1 MTSMSNNEDKLLDYL
16 KRTTSELRDARRRL
30 REAEEAAREP
40 IAIVGMACRFPGGVR
55 TPEDL
60 WDLVAGGRDAVTGFP
75 GDRGWDVGE
84 LYDPTPGTPGKS
96 YTRSGGFLHDAAE
109 FDAEFF
115 EISPREA
122 LSMDPQQRLLLEVS
136 WEALES
142 AGLLPASLKGS
153 ATGVF
158 AGMMY
163 HDYAGNNSTG
173 AIASGRV
180 AYALGLEGPTLTV
193 DTACSSSL
201 VALHL
206 AVRSLRS
213 GECSLALAGGVTVM
227 ATPETF
233 VEFSRQRGLSPDGRC
248 KSFAGA
254 ADGVGWAEGVG
265 MLVVERLSDALRNG
279 HRVLAVVRGSAVNQD
294 GASNGLTAPNG
305 PSQQRVIR
313 AALADG
319 DLSTSDVDAVE
330 AHGTGTTLGDPIEAQ
345 ALLATYGQGRSVE
358 RPLWLGSVKSNI
370 GHTQAAAGVAGVMK
384 MVLAMRHGVLP
395 RTLHVDEPSPKVDWT
410 AGAVSLLTSPV
421 EWPAGERPRRAAVS
435 SFGISGTNA
444 HVVLEEPAGVEPG
457 EAVPLPVVPWVFS
470 GRTPAALRDQ
480 ALRLSSVRESFVDVG
495 YSLAT
500 SRTAFDHRAVVVG
513 RSTEELVAALASGG
527 VADVVTPGRLAF
539 LFTGQGSQRLGMG
552 DALKQFPVFA
562 DAFAEACAALDPHL
576 PKPLVE
582 VLDSDE
588 LHDTGYTQPALFAFE
603 TALYRLFASWG
614 VKPDYLA
621 GHSIGEFAAA
631 YAAGVFSLADAARLV
646 AARGRLMQA
655 LPAGGAMVAV
665 QATEEQ
671 VAGLLSDQVAIGAV
685 NGPNSLVLSGS
696 EAAVL
701 AAAETLA
708 AQGHKTKRLTVSHAF
723 HSPLM
728 EPMLDELRK
737 VAEGITHNEPSVPL
751 MSTVTGESFTPSPEY
766 WVRQA
771 REAVRFAQA
780 VNGLRDNGVRTFL
793 EVGPDAA
800 LTAMVDSD
808 DVIATTRRERDEA
821 VSVVTAL
828 GRLHTRGVAVD
839 WAAFFPGA
847 TRVDLPTYAF
857 QHERYWAESTATAG
871 GASRLGLADAE
882 HPLLGA
888 AVALPDFDGVV
899 YSGRLSTGTHPW
911 LADHVVA
918 GAVLVPG
925 AALVELAVH
934 AADAVG
940 CAAVDELTTL
950 APLVLSEADAVQLR
964 VRVGEPDE
972 TGRRAVEVHSRAEQS
987 DTWTTHA
994 LGTVSPTAATPV
1006 PLEWPPADADQV
1018 DVDYARLTTLGFD
1031 YGPLFQGVTSVWRR
1045 GEDFFAE
1052 VTLPEADDRF
1062 ALHPA
1067 LLDAT
1072 LHAPLLAG
1080 QPGADQP
1087 GADRAG
1093 ADRAGADQPGADRA
1107 GADRAGADQLG
1118 ADRAGNVGT
1127 PWDNGDGGR
1136 RPAVPFSWRDVALHA
1151 TGASTLRVRLTPT
1164 PSGWAITATDT
1175 TGTPVFS
1182 VGTLETRPMAALD
1195 LRPTHHDSLYH
1206 LEWTPAAGSPADVPV
1221 HRVPAG
1227 GDVRKVLHE
1236 TLEVLQQF
1244 LASDAGTLVVQTEG
1258 AVALPGEDVDLAGA
1272 AVWGMVR
1279 SAQAEAPGRIV
1290 LVDGDVLLVPDEPQV
1305 VVRDGVAHVG
1315 RLARVPLT
1323 DTPVNFGDGAVL
1335 LTGASGALG
1344 SVIARHLVDKHGVTD
1359 LVLVSRSGA
1368 DDLAT
1373 ELGVKSVACDVADR
1387 EALAEVLA
1395 EHRVSAVVHAAGVL
1409 DDGLIGSLTPERVDK
1424 VLRPKVDA
1432 AWLLHELTEDLSA
1445 FVVFSSASGTFGN
1458 AGQASYSA
1466 ANAYLDA
1473 LATHRR
1479 AQGLPAQSLAW
1490 GLWDGGMAGELTAAE
1505 QQRLSRAGV
1514 RPLSTEDG
1522 LRLFDAALTC
1532 GNATLVPIGLD
1543 LTTVDGPVYRGLVRA
1558 KTRRTA
1564 ATGKD
1569 LGLAGLSDKDRR
1581 DKLVALVR
1589 ATVATVLGHQDVE
1602 TVDPNRAF
1610 TELGFD
1616 SVAALELRNQL
1627 STATG
1632 LRLPATLT
1640 FDHPNTHAV
1649 ADFLA
1654 AQITGTTTTTTV
1666 TAKARNDEPIAIV
1679 GMACRFPGDV
1689 RNPDDL
1695 WDLVAQGRDAITGF
1709 PTDRGWN
1716 LAQLYDPTR
1725 GLPGKSYTREGG
1737 FLHDAA
1743 EFDAEFFGISPREAL
1758 TMDPQQRLLL
1768 ETSWEAFEN
1777 AGIDPAALRG
1787 SDTGV
1792 FAGMMYHDYEG
1803 NASTGAV
1810 ASGRVAYT
1818 FGLEGPTLTVD
1829 TACSSSLVALH
1840 LAAQA
1845 LRNGECS
1852 LALAGGVSV
1861 MATPETYVGFS
1872 RQLGLS
1878 PDGRCRSFAGAAD
1891 GVGFAEGVG
1900 VLVVERLS
1908 DARRNGHHVLAV
1920 VRGSAVNQ
1928 DGASNG
1934 LTAPNGPS
1942 QQRVIR
1948 AALADAGLRPS
1959 DVDVVEAHGTGT
1971 TLGDPIEAQAILATY
1986 GQDRDTPLWLGSVKS
2001 NIGHTQAAA
2010 GVAGVM
2016 KMVLALRNDV
2026 LPKTLHVDEPSPK
2039 VDWAEGAVS
2048 LLTEPV
2054 TWARNGHPRR
2064 AAVSSFG
2071 ISGTNAHVVIE
2082 EADAVAPTPT
2092 PDLAVTPVLLSAK
2105 TDEALSAVASQ
2116 LKDFVAGRDVRIED
2130 VARSLAGRTRLER
2143 AAVVV
2148 AADRDDL
2155 VTALDGVTGESPAPG
2170 RLAVLFSGQG
2180 AQRLGMGR
2188 DLRAFPVFAQAFD
2201 EVCAEL
2207 DRHLDRPLREVID
2220 TEELHRTGYT
2230 QPALF
2235 AFEVALFRLVESWGV
2250 TPDFLAGHS
2259 IGELAAAHVAG
2270 VFSLV
2275 DAARLVAAR
2284 GRLMQA
2290 LPAGG
2295 AMVAV
2300 EATETEVVPLLTDDV
2315 AIAAVNGPTAV
2326 VVSGAEDA
2334 VARVVARLDGR
2345 RTKRLTVSH
2354 AFHSPLMEPMLD
2366 EFRAVAE
2373 TISYAEPTIPVV
2385 STVDGWVVDL
2395 AKPDYWVRQVRA
2407 AVRFADAVQSL
2418 RDSGTTTFL
2427 EVGPDAVLTA
2437 MTGGFIPTSRR
2448 NRDEVRTVVEALGRL
2463 HVRGVD
2469 VDWDAYFGGGT
2480 RIELPTYPFQRKR
2493 FWLASTS
2500 VADPSGIGQTGA
2512 DHPLLSAVVA
2522 LPDSDGLVFTGRL
2535 SLDTH
2540 PWLGDHDV
2548 FGTVL
2553 VPGTALVDLAL
2564 SACAAVGCEVLA
2576 ELTLH
2581 APLVLPPTGG
2591 VAVQVVVGGADR
2603 TVRIYSKT
2611 DEDWVLHADGVAS
2624 AEDAGAGESFEWPP
2638 ADATPLEVDYAA
2650 LADRGYGYGPVF
2662 QGVRAAF
2669 RRGDE
2674 VFAEVSVADVE
2685 GFEVHPALL
2694 DAALHPAIPADGPT
2708 RLPFAWSGVRLHAS
2722 AASVLRV
2729 RLTPTGEDRIAL
2741 TAVDPAGRPVLTVE
2755 SLTTRPV
2762 AAEQLVARSHHD
2774 SLYRLEWTPAAG
2786 APSDVPVHR
2795 VPRGGEVRAVLHETL
2810 KVLQEFLAG
2819 ESGTL
2824 VVQTEGAVALPG
2836 EDVDLAGAAVWG
2848 MVRSAQAEAPG
2859 RIVLVDG
2866 DVLLV
2871 PDEPQVVVRGGVAH
2885 VGRLA
2890 RVPVTETSVD
2900 FGEGAVLLTGASGAL
2915 GGVIARHLV
2924 AERGVRDLV
2933 LMSRSGADSLAAEL
2947 GVTSVACDVADR
2959 VGLAKVLAEHR
2970 VTAVVHVAG
2979 VLDDG
2984 LIGSLTPERMD
2995 KVLRPKVDAAWLLHE
3010 LTENLSAF
3018 VVFSSASGT
3027 FGNAGQA
3034 SYSAANAYLDAL
3046 ATYRRAQGLPAQS
3059 LAWGLWDGGMAGE
3072 LTAAEQQRLSRAGI
3086 RPLSVQDGLR
3096 LFDAAL
3102 TCDDAALVPIGLDL
3116 ATIDGPL
3123 VRGLRGATRNRR
3135 AAARDTVDLAA
3146 QLGGLSEQDRRD
3158 ALLKLVRTTTAGVL
3172 GHDSADAVPAERA
3185 FTDLGFDSLAAL
3197 ELRNQLTAATGL
3209 RLPATL
3215 TFDRPHARAVA
3226 ELLHDKLFGETG
3238 SGLPEDEVRRVL
3250 ATIPLGRLRDAGLL
3264 DSLLELGGVKLAA
3277 DEPDDGPGESIDDM
3291 DADALINMALADLG
3305 DVTTETGS

>member
-1 MTSMSNNEDKLLDYL
+1 MSNNEDKLLDYL

-75 GDRGWDVGE
+75 GDRGWDVAE

-96 YTRSGGFLHDAAE
+96 YTREGGFLHDAAE
-109 FDAEFF
+109 FDADFF

-136 WEALES
+136 WEALER

-153 ATGVF
+153 STGVF

-180 AYALGLEGPTLTV
+180 AYALGLEGPTMTV

-206 AVRSLRS
+206 AVRALRS

-313 AALADG
+313 AALADA

-345 ALLATYGQGRSVE
+345 ALLATYGQGRSAE

-370 GHTQAAAGVAGVMK
+370 GHAQAAAGVAGVMK
-384 MVLAMRHGVLP
+384 VVLAMRHGVLP
-395 RTLHVDEPSPKVDWT
+395 STLHVDEPSPKVDWS

-444 HVVLEEPAGVEPG
+444 HVVLEEPAAVAPVE
-457 EAVPLPVVPWVFS
+457 AATPLPVVPWVFS

-480 ALRLSSVRESFVDVG
+480 AARLADVRESFVDVG
-495 YSLAT
+495 FSLAT
-500 SRTAFDHRAVVVG
+500 SRTTFDHRAVKVG
-513 RSTEELVAALASGG
+513 RTIEELLADNG
-527 VADVVTPGRLAF
+527 VTDVVTPGKVAF
-539 LFTGQGSQRLGMG
+539 LFTGQGSQRLDMG
-552 DALKQFPVFA
+552 RELREFPVFA
-562 DAFAEACAALDPHL
+562 EAFAEACAAVDPHL
-576 PKPLVE
+576 PKPLAE
-582 VLDSDE
+582 VLHTDE

-603 TALYRLFASWG
+603 TALHRLFTFWG

-631 YAAGVFSLADAARLV
+631 YAAGVFTLEDGAALV

-655 LPAGGAMVAV
+655 LPAGGAMLAV

-671 VAGLLSDQVAIGAV
+671 VTDLLSDDLAIAAI
-685 NGPNSLVLSGS
+685 NASNSVVLSGT

-701 AAAETLA
+701 AAADTLTTR
-708 AQGHKTKRLTVSHAF
+708 GHKTKRLTVSHAF

-728 EPMLDELRK
+728 EPMLDDLRK
-737 VAEGITHNEPSVPL
+737 VAEGITHQEPSVPL
-751 MSTVTGESFTPSPEY
+751 ISTVTGKPFTPTPDY

-771 REAVRFAQA
+771 RAAVRFADA
-780 VNGLRDNGVRTFL
+780 VDTLRDNGVRTFL

-800 LTAMVDSD
+800 LTAMVDSN
-808 DVIATTRRERDEA
+808 DVVATTRRERDEA

-828 GRLHTRGVAVD
+828 GRLHARGVQVD
-839 WAAFFPGA
+839 WPAFFPGA
-847 TRVDLPTYAF
+847 SRVDLPTYAF
-857 QHERYWAESTATAG
+857 QHERYWAESAATSG
-871 GASRLGLADAE
+871 GAGRLGLADAD

-925 AALVELAVH
+925 AALVELVAH

-940 CAAVDELTTL
+940 CATVEELTTV
-950 APLVLSEADAVQLR
+950 APLVLKDGDGVQLR
-964 VRVGEPDE
+964 VRVGEPDPA
-972 TGRRAVEVHSRAEQS
+972 GRRPVEVHSRLERS

-994 LGTVSPTAATPV
+994 LGTVSPATTTPDIV
-1006 PLEWPPADADQV
+1006 EWPPTDAEQV
-1018 DVDYARLTTLGFD
+1018 PVDYTRLADLGFE
-1031 YGPLFQGVTSVWRR
+1031 YGPLFQGVTAAWRR
-1045 GEDFFAE
+1045 GEDYFAE
-1052 VTLPEADDRF
+1052 VTLPTPDDRF

-1080 QPGADQP
+1080 T
-1087 GADRAG
+1087 
-1093 ADRAGADQPGADRA
+1093 
-1107 GADRAGADQLG
+1107 
-1118 ADRAGNVGT
+1118 VGT
-1127 PWDNGDGGR
+1127 PWDNGTGGR
-1136 RPAVPFSWRDVALHA
+1136 RPPAVPFAWHDVALHA
-1151 TGASTLRVRLTPT
+1151 TGASTLRVHLAPT
-1164 PSGWAITATDT
+1164 ANGWTLTATDT
-1175 TGTPVFS
+1175 TGTPVVS
-1182 VGTLETRPMAALD
+1182 VGTLETRPLTSLD
-1195 LRPTHHDSLYH
+1195 LRPTHHDSLYRV
-1206 LEWTPAAGSPADVPV
+1206 EWTQASGSPSDHPV
-1221 HRVPAG
+1221 HQVPAG
-1227 GDVRKVLHE
+1227 GEVHAVLHE
-1236 TLEVLQQF
+1236 TLSVLQKF
-1244 LASDAGTLVVQTEG
+1244 LSSDDGTLVVQTQG
-1258 AVALPGEDVDLAGA
+1258 AVALPGEDVDLASA

-1279 SAQAEAPGRIV
+1279 SAQAEAPGRII
-1290 LVDGDVLLVPDEPQV
+1290 LVDGEVLLVPDEPQV

-1315 RLARVPLT
+1315 RLARVPAA
-1323 DTPVNFGDGAVL
+1323 DNEFGGFGDGAVL

-1344 SVIARHLVDKHGVTD
+1344 GVIARHLVEHYGVRD
-1359 LVLVSRSGA
+1359 LVLMSRSGA
-1368 DDLAT
+1368 PELAA
-1373 ELGVKSVACDVADR
+1373 ELGAESVACDVADR
-1387 EALAEVLA
+1387 DGLTRVLDS
-1395 EHRVSAVVHAAGVL
+1395 RKWSAVVHVAGVL
-1409 DDGLIGSLTPERVDK
+1409 DDGLIGSLTPDRVDK

-1432 AWLLHELTEDLSA
+1432 AQLLHELTEAQLIL
-1445 FVVFSSASGTFGN
+1445 FSSASGTFGN

-1473 LATHRR
+1473 LAGHRR
-1479 AQGLPAQSLAW
+1479 KRGLPALSLAW
-1490 GLWDGGMAGELTAAE
+1490 GLWDGGMAGELTATE
-1505 QQRLSRAGV
+1505 KQRLSRAGIE
-1514 RPLSTEDG
+1514 PLSVEDG

-1532 GNATLVPIGLD
+1532 GDATLVPIGLD
-1543 LTTVDGPVYRGLVRA
+1543 LANVDGPLYRGLVRP
-1558 KTRRTA
+1558 KTRRAVA
-1564 ATGKD
+1564 AAD
-1569 LGLAGLSDKDRR
+1569 LGPGLFDKDR
-1581 DKLVALVR
+1581 LLALVR
-1589 ATVATVLGHQDVE
+1589 STVAAVLGHQDAE
-1602 TVDPNRAF
+1602 AVDPGRAF

-1627 STATG
+1627 ATATG

-1640 FDHPNTHAV
+1640 FDYPNTRAV
-1649 ADFLA
+1649 AEFLA
-1654 AQITGTTTTTTV
+1654 GTTTPTEPTRS
-1666 TAKARNDEPIAIV
+1666 KQRDDEPIAIV

-1689 RNPDDL
+1689 RTPDDL
-1695 WDLVAQGRDAITGF
+1695 WRLVAEGRDAITGF

-1716 LAQLYDPTR
+1716 LAELYDPTR

-1743 EFDAEFFGISPREAL
+1743 DFDAEFFGISPREAL
-1758 TMDPQQRLLL
+1758 SMDPQQRLLL
-1768 ETSWEAFEN
+1768 ETSWEAFEH

-1891 GVGFAEGVG
+1891 GVGFSEGVG

-1908 DARRNGHHVLAV
+1908 DARRNGHRVLAV

-1948 AALADAGLRPS
+1948 AALADAGLAPS

-1986 GQDRDTPLWLGSVKS
+1986 GQDRETPLWLGSVKS

-2016 KMVLALRNDV
+2016 KVVLALRHDL
-2026 LPKTLHVDEPSPK
+2026 LPRTLHVDEPSPK

-2054 TWARNGHPRR
+2054 PWQRNGHPRR

-2082 EADAVAPTPT
+2082 EADAEPPTPT
-2092 PDLAVTPVLLSAK
+2092 PDLPVTPVLLSAK
-2105 TDEALSAVASQ
+2105 TDEALDAVARK
-2116 LKDFVAGRDVRIED
+2116 LKDFVASRDVRVED

-2148 AADRDDL
+2148 ASDRDDL
-2155 VTALDGVTGESPAPG
+2155 LTALDGVTGDAAVPG

-2188 DLRAFPVFAQAFD
+2188 ELRVFPVFARVFD

-2207 DRHLDRPLREVID
+2207 DQHLDRPLKDVLD
-2220 TEELHRTGYT
+2220 TEDLHRTGYT

-2250 TPDFLAGHS
+2250 TPDYLAGHS

-2270 VFSLV
+2270 VFSLA
-2275 DAARLVAAR
+2275 DAAKLVAAR

-2326 VVSGAEDA
+2326 VVSGAEEA
-2334 VARVVARLDGR
+2334 VQRVVDRLEGR

-2373 TISYAEPTIPVV
+2373 TITYAEPKVPVV

-2437 MTGGFIPTSRR
+2437 MAAGEFVPTSRR
-2448 NRDEVRTVVEALGRL
+2448 NRYEVRTVVEALGRL
-2463 HVRGVD
+2463 HVRGVE
-2469 VDWDAYFGGGT
+2469 VDWAAYFGGGT
-2480 RIELPTYPFQRKR
+2480 TVELPTYPFQRKR
-2493 FWLASTS
+2493 FWLESTS
-2500 VADPSGIGQTGA
+2500 AADPSGLGQSGA
-2512 DHPLLSAVVA
+2512 DHPLLGAAVA
-2522 LPDSDGLVFTGRL
+2522 LPDSDGVLFTGRL
-2535 SLDTH
+2535 SLDAH

-2564 SACAAVGCEVLA
+2564 SAGASAGCDVLD

-2591 VAVQVVVGGADR
+2591 VAIQVVVGGDSEAGR
-2603 TVRIYSKT
+2603 TVRIYSRSG
-2611 DEDWVLHADGVAS
+2611 DDWVLHADGVAT
-2624 AEDAGAGESFEWPP
+2624 AADAGAGESFDWPP

-2674 VFAEVSVADVE
+2674 VFAEVSVDDVD
-2685 GFEVHPALL
+2685 GFELHPALL
-2694 DAALHPAIPADGPT
+2694 DAALHPAIPDDGPT

-2722 AASVLRV
+2722 GASVLRV
-2729 RLTPTGEDRIAL
+2729 RLTPTGDDRLAL
-2741 TAVDPAGRPVLTVE
+2741 TAVDPAGRPVLSVE

-2762 AAEQLVARSHHD
+2762 SADQLVTRSHHD
-2774 SLYRLEWTPAAG
+2774 SLYRVEWVPAAG
-2786 APSDVPVHR
+2786 SPVDFPVHQ
-2795 VPRGGEVRAVLHETL
+2795 VPAGGDVRTVLHETL
-2810 KVLQEFLAG
+2810 AVLQKFL
-2819 ESGTL
+2819 SSDDGTL
-2824 VVQTEGAVALPG
+2824 VVQTQGAVALAG

-2866 DVLLV
+2866 EVLLV
-2871 PDEPQVVVRGGVAH
+2871 PGEPQVVVRDGVAH

-2890 RVPVTETSVD
+2890 RVPVADNEFAG
-2900 FGEGAVLLTGASGAL
+2900 FGDGAVLLTGASGAL

-2924 AERGVRDLV
+2924 ERHGVRDLV
-2933 LMSRSGADSLAAEL
+2933 LMSRSGAPELAAEL
-2947 GVTSVACDVADR
+2947 GAESVACDVADR
-2959 VGLAKVLAEHR
+2959 EGVQRVLAEHR
-2970 VTAVVHVAG
+2970 VSAVVHVAG

-2984 LIGSLTPERMD
+2984 LIGSLTPERVD
-2995 KVLRPKVDAAWLLHE
+2995 KVLRPKVDAAQLLHE
-3010 LTENLSAF
+3010 LTEGPLIL
-3018 VVFSSASGT
+3018 FSSASGT

-3046 ATYRRAQGLPAQS
+3046 AVQRRKQGLPAVS

-3072 LTAAEQQRLSRAGI
+3072 LTAAEKQRLSRAGV
-3086 RPLSVQDGLR
+3086 RPLSVEDGLV

-3102 TCDDAALVPIGLDL
+3102 TCDDAALVPIGLEL
-3116 ATIDGPL
+3116 ANVDGPL
-3123 VRGLRGATRNRR
+3123 YRGLRGATRTRR
-3135 AAARDTVDLAA
+3135 VAASTVDLGA
-3146 QLGGLSEQDRRD
+3146 QLAGLSETDRRD
-3158 ALLKLVRTTTAGVL
+3158 ALLKLVRTTTATVL

-3197 ELRNQLTAATGL
+3197 ELRNQLTAATAL

-3215 TFDRPHARAVA
+3215 TFDHPHARAVA

-3238 SGLPEDEVRRVL
+3238 GGLPEDEVRRVL

-3264 DSLLELGGVKLAA
+3264 DSLLELGGVKFAA
-3277 DEPDDGPGESIDDM
+3277 DEPDDGPEGSIDDM
-3291 DADALINMALADLG
+3291 DADALINLALADLG

>member
-75 GDRGWDVGE
+75 PDRGWDVGE
-84 LYDPTPGTPGKS
+84 LYDPTPGAAGKT

-180 AYALGLEGPTLTV
+180 AYALGLEGPTMTV

-206 AVRSLRS
+206 AVRALRS

-265 MLVVERLSDALRNG
+265 MLVVERLSDARRNG
-279 HRVLAVVRGSAVNQD
+279 HEVLAVVRGSAVNQD

-313 AALADG
+313 AALADA

-345 ALLATYGQGRSVE
+345 ALLATYGQGRSAE

-370 GHTQAAAGVAGVMK
+370 GHTQAAAGVAGVVK
-384 MVLAMRHGVLP
+384 MVLAMRNGVLP
-395 RTLHVDEPSPKVDWT
+395 RTLHVDEPSPKVDWA
-410 AGAVSLLTSPV
+410 AGSVELLTSPV

-444 HVVLEEPAGVEPG
+444 HVVLEESVESVEPA
-457 EAVPLPVVPWVFS
+457 ESVPPPVVPWVFS
-470 GRTPAALRDQ
+470 GRTPSALRDQ
-480 ALRLSSVRESFVDVG
+480 AARLTSVEQSFVDVG
-495 YSLAT
+495 FSLAT

-513 RSTEELVAALASGG
+513 RSREELVAALADGG
-527 VADVVTPGRLAF
+527 VTDVVTPGRLAF

-552 DALKQFPVFA
+552 RDLHAFPVFA
-562 DAFAEACAALDPHL
+562 SAFAEACAALDPHL
-576 PKPLVE
+576 PKPLAD
-582 VLDSDE
+582 VLDTDE

-603 TALYRLFASWG
+603 TALHRLYASWG
-614 VKPDYLA
+614 VKPDLLA

-631 YAAGVFSLADAARLV
+631 YAAGVFTLDDAARLV

-655 LPAGGAMVAV
+655 LPAGGAMLAV
-665 QATEEQ
+665 QATEDQ
-671 VAGLLSDQVAIGAV
+671 VTGLLSDQVAIGAI
-685 NGPNSLVLSGS
+685 NGPTSLVLSGAQEAVL
-696 EAAVL
+696 EAADKL
-701 AAAETLA
+701 SAE
-708 AQGHKTKRLTVSHAF
+708 GVKTKRLTVSHAF

-737 VAEGITHNEPSVPL
+737 VADSITHHTPTTPL
-751 MSTVTGESFTPSPEY
+751 ISTVTGEVFTPSPDY

-780 VNGLRDNGVRTFL
+780 VETLRDNGVRTFL

-808 DVIATTRRERDEA
+808 DVVATTRRERDEA
-821 VSVVTAL
+821 VSAVTAL
-828 GRLHTRGVAVD
+828 GRLHGRGVAVD
-839 WAAFFPGA
+839 WSAFFPGA

-857 QHERYWAESTATAG
+857 QHERYWAENTATAG
-871 GASRLGLADAE
+871 GAGRLGLADAE

-925 AALVELAVH
+925 AALVEVAVH

-940 CAAVDELTTL
+940 CAAVDELTMLSPL
-950 APLVLSEADAVQLR
+950 ALPEGGAVQLR

-972 TGRRAVEVHSRAEQS
+972 AGRRAVEVHSRAERS

-994 LGTVSPTAATPV
+994 LGTVSPTAATPDPV
-1006 PLEWPPADADQV
+1006 DWPPAAAEPV
-1018 DVDYARLTTLGFD
+1018 AVDYTRLTALGFD
-1031 YGPLFQGVTSVWRR
+1031 YGPLFQGVTAVWRR
-1045 GEDFFAE
+1045 GSDFFAE
-1052 VTLPEADDRF
+1052 VALPEADDRF

-1072 LHAPLLAG
+1072 LHAPLLAE
-1080 QPGADQP
+1080 A
-1087 GADRAG
+1087 
-1093 ADRAGADQPGADRA
+1093 
-1107 GADRAGADQLG
+1107 
-1118 ADRAGNVGT
+1118 VGT
-1127 PWDNGDGGR
+1127 PWDDGDGGR

-1151 TGASTLRVRLTPT
+1151 TGATTLRVRITPT
-1164 PSGWAITATDT
+1164 ASGWTITATDT
-1175 TGTPVFS
+1175 AGTPVIS
-1182 VGTLETRPMAALD
+1182 VGSLETRPLAALD
-1195 LRPTHHDSLYH
+1195 LRPTHHDSLYR
-1206 LEWTPAAGSPADVPV
+1206 LEWTPAAGTPADVPV

-1227 GDVRKVLHE
+1227 GEVHAVLHE
-1236 TLEVLQQF
+1236 TLEVLQDF
-1244 LASDAGTLVVQTEG
+1244 LAGQAPVLVVRTEG
-1258 AVALPGEDVDLAGA
+1258 AVALPGEDVDPAGA

-1290 LVDGDVLLVPDEPQV
+1290 LVDGEVLLVPDEPQV
-1305 VVRDGVAHVG
+1305 VVRNGVAHVG
-1315 RLARVPLT
+1315 RLARVPVT
-1323 DTPVNFGDGAVL
+1323 DAPVDFGDGAVL

-1344 SVIARHLVDKHGVTD
+1344 GVIARHLRKERGVRD

-1368 DDLAT
+1368 DDLAA
-1373 ELGVKSVACDVADR
+1373 ELGAKSVACDVADR
-1387 EALAEVLA
+1387 EALAKLLA

-1409 DDGLIGSLTPERVDK
+1409 DDGLIGSLTPERLDG

-1432 AWLLHELTEDLSA
+1432 ARLLHELTEDLSA

-1479 AQGLPAQSLAW
+1479 AHGLPAQSLAW

-1505 QQRLSRAGV
+1505 KQHLSRAGI
-1514 RPLSTEDG
+1514 RPLTTQDG

-1532 GNATLVPIGLD
+1532 DDATLVPIGLD
-1543 LTTVDGPVYRGLVRA
+1543 LAAVDGPVYRGLARPR
-1558 KTRRTA
+1558 TRRA
-1564 ATGKD
+1564 AAGKD
-1569 LGLAGLSDKDRR
+1569 LGLAGLSAKDRR
-1581 DKLVALVR
+1581 DQLVDLVR
-1589 ATVATVLGHQDVE
+1589 TDVAAVLGHQGVE
-1602 TVDPNRAF
+1602 AVDPGRAF

-1616 SVAALELRNQL
+1616 SVAALELRNRL
-1627 STATG
+1627 AAATG

-1654 AQITGTTTTTTV
+1654 ARIAGTTTTETV

-1689 RNPDDL
+1689 RTPDDL

-1716 LAQLYDPTR
+1716 LAELYDPTR
-1725 GLPGKSYTREGG
+1725 GVPGKSYTREGG

-1768 ETSWEAFEN
+1768 ETSWEAFEH
-1777 AGIDPAALRG
+1777 AGIDPATLRG

-1891 GVGFAEGVG
+1891 GVGFSEGVG

-1908 DARRNGHHVLAV
+1908 DARRNGHRVLAV

-1934 LTAPNGPS
+1934 LTAPNGPA

-1986 GQDRDTPLWLGSVKS
+1986 GRDREAPVWLGSVKS

-2016 KMVLALRNDV
+2016 KVVLAMRHDV
-2026 LPKTLHVDEPSPK
+2026 LPRTLHVDEPSPE

-2054 TWARNGHPRR
+2054 AWARNGHPRR

-2082 EADAVAPTPT
+2082 EADADAPTPA
-2092 PDLAVTPVLLSAK
+2092 PDLPATPVLLSAK
-2105 TDEALSAVASQ
+2105 TDEALEAVAARLQ
-2116 LKDFVAGRDVRIED
+2116 DFVAGRDVRVED

-2143 AAVVV
+2143 SAVVV
-2148 AADRDDL
+2148 ATGRDDL
-2155 VTALDGVTGESPAPG
+2155 LAALDGVTGESAVPG

-2188 DLRAFPVFAQAFD
+2188 ELRSFPVFAEAFD
-2201 EVCAEL
+2201 AVCSEL

-2235 AFEVALFRLVESWGV
+2235 AFEVALFRLVTSWGV
-2250 TPDFLAGHS
+2250 TPDYLAGHS

-2270 VFSLV
+2270 VFSLA

-2300 EATETEVVPLLTDDV
+2300 EATETEVVPLLADDV

-2354 AFHSPLMEPMLD
+2354 AFHSPLMEPMLE

-2373 TISYAEPTIPVV
+2373 TIAYAEPKIPVV

-2407 AVRFADAVQSL
+2407 AVRFADAVQCL

-2437 MTGGFIPTSRR
+2437 LAADGFVPTSRR
-2448 NRDEVRTVVEALGRL
+2448 DRDEVRTVVEALGRL
-2463 HVRGVD
+2463 HVRGVP

-2493 FWLASTS
+2493 FWLESTG
-2500 VADPSGIGQTGA
+2500 VADPSGIGQSGV

-2535 SLDTH
+2535 SLDAH

-2564 SACAAVGCEVLA
+2564 SAGASVGCEVLE

-2591 VAVQVVVGGADR
+2591 VAVQVVVGGAESGR
-2603 TVRIYSKT
+2603 TVRVYSKA
-2611 DEDWVLHADGVAS
+2611 DQDWVLHADGVVT
-2624 AEDAGAGESFEWPP
+2624 AEAAGAGETFEWPP

-2662 QGVRAAF
+2662 RGVRSAF
-2669 RRGDE
+2669 RRGAE
-2674 VFAEVSVADVE
+2674 VFAEVAVDDVE

-2729 RLTPTGEDRIAL
+2729 RLTPTGDDRIAL
-2741 TAVDPAGRPVLTVE
+2741 AAIDPAGRPVLTVE

-2762 AAEQLVARSHHD
+2762 AANQLVARSHHD

-2786 APSDVPVHR
+2786 VATDAPVHR
-2795 VPRGGEVRAVLHETL
+2795 VARGGEVRAVLHETL
-2810 KVLQEFLAG
+2810 GVLQQFLAS
-2819 ESGTL
+2819 ESGML

-2866 DVLLV
+2866 DVLVV
-2871 PDEPQVVVRGGVAH
+2871 PDEPQVVVRDGVAH

-2890 RVPVTETSVD
+2890 RVQVTEGSVN

-2924 AERGVRDLV
+2924 AEHGVRDLV
-2933 LMSRSGADSLAAEL
+2933 LMSRSGAEGLAAEL
-2947 GVTSVACDVADR
+2947 GVKSVACDVADR
-2959 VGLAKVLAEHR
+2959 DALVKVLAEHR
-2970 VTAVVHVAG
+2970 VSAVVHVAG

-2984 LIGSLTPERMD
+2984 LIGSLTPERVD
-2995 KVLRPKVDAAWLLHE
+2995 AVLRPKVDAAWALHE
-3010 LTENLSAF
+3010 LTEDLSAF

-3046 ATYRRAQGLPAQS
+3046 ATHRRGRGLPAQS

-3072 LTAAEQQRLSRAGI
+3072 LTAAERQRLSRVGI
-3086 RPLSVQDGLR
+3086 RPLSVEDGLR

-3123 VRGLRGATRNRR
+3123 IRGLRGATRNRR
-3135 AAARDTVDLAA
+3135 VAARDDVDLAA
-3146 QLGGLSEQDRRD
+3146 RLAGLAEADRRD

-3226 ELLHDKLFGETG
+3226 DLLHDKLFGESG
-3238 SGLPEDEVRRVL
+3238 PGLPEDEVRRVL
-3250 ATIPLGRLRDAGLL
+3250 ASIPLGRLRDAGLL

>member
-1 MTSMSNNEDKLLDYL
+1 
-16 KRTTSELRDARRRL
+16 
-30 REAEEAAREP
+30 
-40 IAIVGMACRFPGGVR
+40 
-55 TPEDL
+55 
-60 WDLVAGGRDAVTGFP
+60 
-75 GDRGWDVGE
+75 GDE
-84 LYDPTPGTPGKS
+84 
-96 YTRSGGFLHDAAE
+96 
-109 FDAEFF
+109 
-115 EISPREA
+115 
-122 LSMDPQQRLLLEVS
+122 
-136 WEALES
+136 
-142 AGLLPASLKGS
+142 
-153 ATGVF
+153 
-158 AGMMY
+158 
-163 HDYAGNNSTG
+163 
-173 AIASGRV
+173 
-180 AYALGLEGPTLTV
+180 
-193 DTACSSSL
+193 TA
-201 VALHL
+201 
-206 AVRSLRS
+206 
-213 GECSLALAGGVTVM
+213 
-227 ATPETF
+227 
-233 VEFSRQRGLSPDGRC
+233 
-248 KSFAGA
+248 
-254 ADGVGWAEGVG
+254 
-265 MLVVERLSDALRNG
+265 
-279 HRVLAVVRGSAVNQD
+279 VLAVV
-294 GASNGLTAPNG
+294 
-305 PSQQRVIR
+305 
-313 AALADG
+313 
-319 DLSTSDVDAVE
+319 
-330 AHGTGTTLGDPIEAQ
+330 
-345 ALLATYGQGRSVE
+345 
-358 RPLWLGSVKSNI
+358 
-370 GHTQAAAGVAGVMK
+370 
-384 MVLAMRHGVLP
+384 
-395 RTLHVDEPSPKVDWT
+395 
-410 AGAVSLLTSPV
+410 
-421 EWPAGERPRRAAVS
+421 
-435 SFGISGTNA
+435 
-444 HVVLEEPAGVEPG
+444 EE
-457 EAVPLPVVPWVFS
+457 
-470 GRTPAALRDQ
+470 
-480 ALRLSSVRESFVDVG
+480 
-495 YSLAT
+495 
-500 SRTAFDHRAVVVG
+500 
-513 RSTEELVAALASGG
+513 
-527 VADVVTPGRLAF
+527 
-539 LFTGQGSQRLGMG
+539 
-552 DALKQFPVFA
+552 
-562 DAFAEACAALDPHL
+562 
-576 PKPLVE
+576 
-582 VLDSDE
+582 
-588 LHDTGYTQPALFAFE
+588 
-603 TALYRLFASWG
+603 
-614 VKPDYLA
+614 
-621 GHSIGEFAAA
+621 
-631 YAAGVFSLADAARLV
+631 
-646 AARGRLMQA
+646 
-655 LPAGGAMVAV
+655 
-665 QATEEQ
+665 
-671 VAGLLSDQVAIGAV
+671 
-685 NGPNSLVLSGS
+685 
-696 EAAVL
+696 
-701 AAAETLA
+701 LA

-737 VAEGITHNEPSVPL
+737 VAESITHHDPSIPL
-751 MSTVTGESFTPSPEY
+751 ISTVTGESFTPSPEY

-780 VNGLRDNGVRTFL
+780 VDVLRANGVRTFL

-800 LTAMVDSD
+800 LTAMVDAD

-871 GASRLGLADAE
+871 GAGRLGLADAE

-950 APLVLSEADAVQLR
+950 APLVLPEADAVQLR

-972 TGRRAVEVHSRAEQS
+972 TGRRAVEIHSRAEQS
-987 DTWTTHA
+987 ETWTTHA
-994 LGTVSPTAATPV
+994 LGTASPTAATPV
-1006 PLEWPPADADQV
+1006 PVEWPPTNADQI
-1018 DVDYARLTTLGFD
+1018 DVDYARLTTMGFD

-1045 GEDFFAE
+1045 GKDFFAE
-1052 VTLPEADDRF
+1052 VTLPEPEDRF

-1072 LHAPLLAG
+1072 LHAPLLADR
-1080 QPGADQP
+1080 AV
-1087 GADRAG
+1087 ADRA
-1093 ADRAGADQPGADRA
+1093 APDRAGSLPADQAET
-1107 GADRAGADQLG
+1107 
-1118 ADRAGNVGT
+1118 VGT

-1151 TGASTLRVRLTPT
+1151 TGATTLRVHITPT

-1175 TGTPVFS
+1175 TGTPVIS
-1182 VGTLETRPMAALD
+1182 VGTLETRPLSTLD

-1206 LEWTPAAGSPADVPV
+1206 LEWTPATGSPTDLPV

-1227 GDVRKVLHE
+1227 GDVHKVLHE
-1236 TLEVLQQF
+1236 TLDVLQKF
-1244 LASDAGTLVVQTEG
+1244 LADSEGTLVVQTEG

-1279 SAQAEAPGRIV
+1279 SAQAEAPGRII
-1290 LVDGDVLLVPDEPQV
+1290 LVDGEVLLVPDEPQV
-1305 VVRDGVAHVG
+1305 VVRNGVAHVG
-1315 RLARVPLT
+1315 RLARVPVT
-1323 DTPVNFGDGAVL
+1323 DTPVDFGDEAVL

-1344 SVIARHLVDKHGVTD
+1344 GVIARHLKEKHGVQD
-1359 LVLVSRSGA
+1359 LVLLSRSGA
-1368 DDLAT
+1368 EDLAA
-1373 ELGVKSVACDVADR
+1373 ELGAKSVACDVADR
-1387 EALAEVLA
+1387 EALAKVFA
-1395 EHRVSAVVHAAGVL
+1395 EHRISAVVHAAGVL
-1409 DDGLIGSLTPERVDK
+1409 DDGLIGSLTPERIDK

-1432 AWLLHELTEDLSA
+1432 AWLLHELTQDLSA

-1458 AGQASYSA
+1458 AGQANYSA

-1479 AQGLPAQSLAW
+1479 ARGLPAQSLAW

-1505 QQRLSRAGV
+1505 KQRLSRAGI

-1532 GNATLVPIGLD
+1532 ENPALVPIGLD
-1543 LTTVDGPVYRGLVRA
+1543 LTTVDGPLYRGLVRP

-1569 LGLAGLSDKDRR
+1569 LGLAELSEKDRR
-1581 DKLVALVR
+1581 DRLVTLVR
-1589 ATVATVLGHQDVE
+1589 ANVATVLGHQDVE
-1602 TVDPNRAF
+1602 AVDPNRAF

-1632 LRLPATLT
+1632 LRLSATLT
-1640 FDHPNTHAV
+1640 FDHPNTNAV

-1654 AQITGTTTTTTV
+1654 AQLTGTTTTATT

-1716 LAQLYDPTR
+1716 LAELYDPTR

-1891 GVGFAEGVG
+1891 GVGFSEGVG

-1986 GQDRDTPLWLGSVKS
+1986 GQDRETPLWLGSVKS

-2016 KMVLALRNDV
+2016 KMVLAMRNDV

-2054 TWARNGHPRR
+2054 AWARNGHPRR

-2092 PDLAVTPVLLSAK
+2092 PNLPVTPVPLSAK
-2105 TDEALSAVASQ
+2105 TDEALNAVAAQ

-2143 AAVVV
+2143 SAVVV

-2155 VTALDGVTGESPAPG
+2155 VSALDGVTGESPVPG

-2188 DLRAFPVFAQAFD
+2188 ELRVFPVFASVFD

-2220 TEELHRTGYT
+2220 TEDLHQTGYT

-2250 TPDFLAGHS
+2250 TPDYLAGHS

-2270 VFSLV
+2270 VFSLA

-2315 AIAAVNGPTAV
+2315 AVAAVNGPTSV

-2334 VARVVARLDGR
+2334 VARVVAGLEGR

-2373 TISYAEPTIPVV
+2373 TVSYAEPTIPVV

-2437 MTGGFIPTSRR
+2437 MAAGEFVPTSRR

-2463 HVRGVD
+2463 HVRGVEI
-2469 VDWDAYFGGGT
+2469 DWDAYFGGGT

-2500 VADPSGIGQTGA
+2500 VADPSGIGQSGA

-2535 SLDTH
+2535 SLDAH

-2553 VPGTALVDLAL
+2553 LPGTALVDLAL
-2564 SACAAVGCEVLA
+2564 GAGAAVGCEVLE

-2581 APLVLPPTGG
+2581 APLVVPASGG
-2591 VAVQVVVGGADR
+2591 VAIQVVVGAGA
-2603 TVRIYSKT
+2603 VRIYSKT
-2611 DEDWVLHADGVAS
+2611 DEDWVLHADGVVS
-2624 AEDAGAGESFEWPP
+2624 AESAGAGESFEWPP

-2674 VFAEVSVADVE
+2674 VFAEVSVDDVE

-2774 SLYRLEWTPAAG
+2774 SLYRLEWTPAVGVASV
-2786 APSDVPVHR
+2786 APVHR
-2795 VPRGGEVRAVLHETL
+2795 VARGGDVRAVLHETL
-2810 KVLQEFLAG
+2810 EVLQKFLAS
-2819 ESGTL
+2819 ESGML

-2836 EDVDLAGAAVWG
+2836 EDVDLAAAAVWG

-2871 PDEPQVVVRGGVAH
+2871 PDEPQVVVRDGVAH

-2890 RVPVTETSVD
+2890 RVQVTETSVN

-2915 GGVIARHLV
+2915 GGVVARHLV
-2924 AERGVRDLV
+2924 AEHGVRDLV
-2933 LMSRSGADSLAAEL
+2933 LMSRSGADDLAAEL
-2947 GVTSVACDVADR
+2947 GVKSVACDVADR
-2959 VGLAKVLAEHR
+2959 EALAKVLAEHR
-2970 VTAVVHVAG
+2970 VSAVVHVAG

-2984 LIGSLTPERMD
+2984 LIGSLTPERID
-2995 KVLRPKVDAAWLLHE
+2995 AVLRPKVDAAWALHE
-3010 LTENLSAF
+3010 LTEDLSAF

-3072 LTAAEQQRLSRAGI
+3072 LTAAERQRLSRAGI
-3086 RPLSVQDGLR
+3086 RPLSVEDGLR

-3102 TCDDAALVPIGLDL
+3102 TCDDAVLVPIGLDL

-3135 AAARDTVDLAA
+3135 VAARDTVDLAA
-3146 QLGGLSEQDRRD
+3146 QLVGLSEQERRD

-3197 ELRNQLTAATGL
+3197 ELRNQLTTATGL
-3209 RLPATL
+3209 RLPPTL

-3238 SGLPEDEVRRVL
+3238 PGLPEDEVRRVL

>member
-1 MTSMSNNEDKLLDYL
+1 MSNNEDKLLDYL

-75 GDRGWDVGE
+75 GDRGWDVAD

-96 YTRSGGFLHDAAE
+96 STREGGFLHDAAE
-109 FDAEFF
+109 FDADFF

-122 LSMDPQQRLLLEVS
+122 LAMDPQQRLLLEVS
-136 WEALES
+136 WEALER

-180 AYALGLEGPTLTV
+180 AYALGLEGPTMTV

-206 AVRSLRS
+206 AVRALRS

-265 MLVVERLSDALRNG
+265 MLVVERLSDAVRNG

-313 AALADG
+313 AALADA

-345 ALLATYGQGRSVE
+345 ALLATYGQGRSEE

-384 MVLAMRHGVLP
+384 VVLAMRHGVLP
-395 RTLHVDEPSPKVDWT
+395 RTLHVDEPSPKVDWS

-444 HVVLEEPAGVEPG
+444 HVVLEEPAAVEPV
-457 EAVPLPVVPWVFS
+457 EAAEVPAVVPWVFS

-480 ALRLSSVRESFVDVG
+480 ITRSAGLNGSVVDVG
-495 YSLAT
+495 FSLAT
-500 SRTAFDHRAVVVG
+500 SRTAFDHRAVKVG
-513 RSTEELVAALASGG
+513 RNREELLADDG
-527 VADVVTPGRLAF
+527 VTDVVTPGKVAF

-552 DALKQFPVFA
+552 RELHQFPVFA
-562 DAFAEACAALDPHL
+562 EAFAEACAALDPHL
-576 PKPLVE
+576 PKPLAE
-582 VLDSDE
+582 VLDTDE
-588 LHDTGYTQPALFAFE
+588 LHHTGYTQPALFAFE
-603 TALYRLFASWG
+603 TALHRLFVSWG
-614 VKPDYLA
+614 VRPDYLA
-621 GHSIGEFAAA
+621 GHSIGELAAA
-631 YAAGVFSLADAARLV
+631 HAAGVFSLDDAARLV

-655 LPAGGAMVAV
+655 LPAGGAMLAV
-665 QATEEQ
+665 QATEDQ
-671 VAGLLSDQVAIGAV
+671 VADLLSDHIAVAAINAR
-685 NGPNSLVLSGS
+685 NSLVLSGTR
-696 EAAVL
+696 EAVET
-701 AAAETLA
+701 AAETLR
-708 AQGHKTKRLTVSHAF
+708 GHKTKRLTVSHAF

-728 EPMLDELRK
+728 EPMLDDLRK
-737 VAEGITHNEPSVPL
+737 VAENITHHEPSVPL
-751 MSTVTGESFTPSPEY
+751 ISTVTGEPVTPTPDY

-771 REAVRFAQA
+771 RAAVRFADA
-780 VNGLRDNGVRTFL
+780 VDTLRANGVRTFL

-808 DVIATTRRERDEA
+808 DVVPTTRRERDEA
-821 VSVVTAL
+821 VTAVTAL

-839 WAAFFPGA
+839 WPAFFPGA

-857 QHERYWAESTATAG
+857 QHERYWAENAQTTGAT
-871 GASRLGLADAE
+871 RLGLADAD

-918 GAVLVPG
+918 GAALVPG
-925 AALVELAVH
+925 AALVELVVH

-940 CAAVDELTTL
+940 CAAVEELTTV
-950 APLVLSEADAVQLR
+950 APLVLPEGEGVQLR
-964 VRVGEPDE
+964 VRVGEPDAA
-972 TGRRAVEVHSRAEQS
+972 GRRTAEVHSRAERAE
-987 DTWTTHA
+987 TWTTHA
-994 LGTVSPTAATPV
+994 VGTVSPTATTPTPV
-1006 PLEWPPADADQV
+1006 EWPPTNAEQLP
-1018 DVDYARLTTLGFD
+1018 VDYTPLAALGFE
-1031 YGPLFQGVTSVWRR
+1031 YGPVFQGVTALWRR

-1052 VTLPEADDRF
+1052 VTLPAPDTGF

-1080 QPGADQP
+1080 T
-1087 GADRAG
+1087 
-1093 ADRAGADQPGADRA
+1093 
-1107 GADRAGADQLG
+1107 
-1118 ADRAGNVGT
+1118 VGT
-1127 PWDNGDGGR
+1127 PWDDGDGGR
-1136 RPAVPFSWRDVALHA
+1136 RPPAVPFTWHDVALHA
-1151 TGASTLRVRLTPT
+1151 TGATTLRVHLAPT
-1164 PSGWAITATDT
+1164 ATGWTLTATDP
-1175 TGTPVFS
+1175 TGTPVVS
-1182 VGTLETRPMAALD
+1182 VGTLETRPLD
-1195 LRPTHHDSLYH
+1195 LRPTHYDSLYRVQ
-1206 LEWTPAAGSPADVPV
+1206 WTPATGSPTDHPV

-1227 GDVRKVLHE
+1227 GEVHEVLHQTLE
-1236 TLEVLQQF
+1236 TLQEF
-1244 LASDAGTLVVQTEG
+1244 LAGADGTLVVQTQG
-1258 AVALPGEDVDLAGA
+1258 AVALPGEDVDPASA

-1290 LVDGDVLLVPDEPQV
+1290 LVDGEVLLVPDEPQI
-1305 VVRDGVAHVG
+1305 VVRNGVAHVG
-1315 RLARVPLT
+1315 RLARVPMSDAEPL
-1323 DTPVNFGDGAVL
+1323 NFRDGAVL

-1344 SVIARHLVDKHGVTD
+1344 GVIARHLVERHGVRE
-1359 LVLVSRSGA
+1359 LVLMSRSGA
-1368 DDLAT
+1368 PELAA
-1373 ELGVKSVACDVADR
+1373 ELGAESVACDVADR
-1387 EALAEVLA
+1387 DGITQVLSS
-1395 EHRVSAVVHAAGVL
+1395 RKWSAVVHVAGVL
-1409 DDGLIGSLTPERVDK
+1409 DDGLIDSLTPERVDT

-1432 AWLLHELTEDLSA
+1432 AQLLHELTESPLIL
-1445 FVVFSSASGTFGN
+1445 FSSASGTFGN

-1479 AQGLPAQSLAW
+1479 VQGLPALSLAW
-1490 GLWDGGMAGELTAAE
+1490 GLWDGGMAGELTTAE
-1505 QQRLSRAGV
+1505 KQRLSRAGIK
-1514 RPLSTEDG
+1514 PLPVEDG

-1532 GNATLVPIGLD
+1532 DEATLVPIGLD
-1543 LTTVDGPVYRGLVRA
+1543 LANIDGPLYRGLVRPKA
-1558 KTRRTA
+1558 RRA
-1564 ATGKD
+1564 VATGAD
-1569 LGLAGLSDKDRR
+1569 LADKDR
-1581 DKLVALVR
+1581 LLALVR
-1589 ATVATVLGHQDVE
+1589 ATVAAVLGHQDAE
-1602 TVDPNRAF
+1602 AVDPGRAF

-1616 SVAALELRNQL
+1616 SVAALDLRNQL
-1627 STATG
+1627 ATATG

-1640 FDHPNTHAV
+1640 FDYPNTRAV
-1649 ADFLA
+1649 AEFLA
-1654 AQITGTTTTTTV
+1654 GTTTPKEPTQ
-1666 TAKARNDEPIAIV
+1666 AKQRNDEPIAIV

-1689 RNPDDL
+1689 RTPDDL
-1695 WDLVAQGRDAITGF
+1695 WRLVAEGRDAITGF

-1716 LAQLYDPTR
+1716 LADVYDPTR

-1743 EFDAEFFGISPREAL
+1743 DFDADFFGISPREAL

-1768 ETSWEAFEN
+1768 ETSWEAFEH

-1908 DARRNGHHVLAV
+1908 DARRNGHRVLAV

-1986 GQDRDTPLWLGSVKS
+1986 GQDRETPLWLGSVKS

-2016 KMVLALRNDV
+2016 KVVLALRHDL
-2026 LPKTLHVDEPSPK
+2026 LPRTLHVDEPSPK

-2054 TWARNGHPRR
+2054 PWQRNGHPRR

-2082 EADAVAPTPT
+2082 EADAEPSTPT
-2092 PDLAVTPVLLSAK
+2092 PDLPVTPVVLSAR
-2105 TDEALSAVASQ
+2105 TDEALDAVARQ
-2116 LKDFVAGRDVRIED
+2116 LKDFLTTRDVRIQD

-2148 AADRDDL
+2148 ATDRDEL
-2155 VTALDGVTGESPAPG
+2155 LTALDGVTGEAATPG

-2180 AQRLGMGR
+2180 AQRPGMGR
-2188 DLRAFPVFAQAFD
+2188 QLRVFPVFAKAFD
-2201 EVCAEL
+2201 EVCAAF
-2207 DRHLDRPLREVID
+2207 DQHLDRPLQEVVD
-2220 TEELHRTGYT
+2220 TEDLHRTGYT

-2250 TPDFLAGHS
+2250 TPDYLAGHS

-2270 VFSLV
+2270 VFSLA

-2326 VVSGAEDA
+2326 VVSGAEEA
-2334 VARVVARLDGR
+2334 VQRVVDQLPGR

-2354 AFHSPLMEPMLD
+2354 AFHSPLMDPMLD
-2366 EFRAVAE
+2366 EFRAVAAS
-2373 TISYAEPTIPVV
+2373 ISYAEPTIPVV

-2437 MTGGFIPTSRR
+2437 MADGFVPTSRR

-2463 HVRGVD
+2463 HVQGRA

-2480 RIELPTYPFQRKR
+2480 PIELPTYPFQRKR
-2493 FWLASTS
+2493 FWLESTS
-2500 VADPSGIGQTGA
+2500 GADPSGLGQTGA
-2512 DHPLLSAVVA
+2512 DHPLLGAAVA
-2522 LPDSDGLVFTGRL
+2522 LPDSDGVLFTGRL
-2535 SLDTH
+2535 SLDAH

-2564 SACAAVGCEVLA
+2564 SAGASVGCEVLD

-2591 VAVQVVVGGADR
+2591 VAIQVVVGGDSEAGR
-2603 TVRIYSKT
+2603 TVRIYSRS
-2611 DEDWVLHADGVAS
+2611 DDWVLHADGVVTA
-2624 AEDAGAGESFEWPP
+2624 ADAGAGETFDWPP
-2638 ADATPLEVDYAA
+2638 ADATPLAVDYAA

-2674 VFAEVSVADVE
+2674 VFAEVSVDDVE
-2685 GFEVHPALL
+2685 GFELHPALL
-2694 DAALHPAIPADGPT
+2694 DAALHPAIPDDGPT

-2722 AASVLRV
+2722 GASVLRV
-2729 RLTPTGEDRIAL
+2729 RLTPTGDDRLAL
-2741 TAVDPAGRPVLTVE
+2741 AAVDPAGRPVLSVD

-2762 AAEQLVARSHHD
+2762 SADQLVTRSHHD
-2774 SLYRLEWTPAAG
+2774 SLYRLEWVPAAG
-2786 APSDVPVHR
+2786 APTDLPVHR
-2795 VPRGGEVRAVLHETL
+2795 VSAGDVRAVLHETL
-2810 KVLQEFLAG
+2810 AVLQKFLSSD
-2819 ESGTL
+2819 EGTL
-2824 VVQTEGAVALPG
+2824 VVRTEGAVALAG
-2836 EDVDLAGAAVWG
+2836 EDVDPTSAAVWG

-2866 DVLLV
+2866 EVLLV
-2871 PDEPQVVVRGGVAH
+2871 PGEPQVVVRDGVAH

-2890 RVPVTETSVD
+2890 RVPVSD
-2900 FGEGAVLLTGASGAL
+2900 AQPMSFGDGAVLLTGASGAL

-2924 AERGVRDLV
+2924 DRYGVRDLV
-2933 LMSRSGADSLAAEL
+2933 LMSRSGAPELAAEL
-2947 GVTSVACDVADR
+2947 GAVSVACDAADR
-2959 VGLAKVLAEHR
+2959 GGVQRVLAEHR
-2970 VTAVVHVAG
+2970 VSAVVHVAG

-2984 LIGSLTPERMD
+2984 LIGSLTPERVD
-2995 KVLRPKVDAAWLLHE
+2995 KVLRPKVDAAQVLHE
-3010 LTENLSAF
+3010 LTDGPLIL
-3018 VVFSSASGT
+3018 FSSASGT

-3046 ATYRRAQGLPAQS
+3046 AVQRRKQGRPAVS

-3072 LTAAEQQRLSRAGI
+3072 LTAAEKQRLSRAGV
-3086 RPLSVQDGLR
+3086 RPLSVEDGLR

-3102 TCDDAALVPIGLDL
+3102 TCGDATLVPIGLEL
-3116 ATIDGPL
+3116 ATVDGPL
-3123 VRGLRGATRNRR
+3123 YRGLRGATRTRR
-3135 AAARDTVDLAA
+3135 VAASTADLGA
-3146 QLGGLSEQDRRD
+3146 QLAGLSETDRRD
-3158 ALLKLVRTTTAGVL
+3158 ALLKLVRTTTATVL

-3238 SGLPEDEVRRVL
+3238 GGLREDEVRRVL

-3277 DEPDDGPGESIDDM
+3277 DEPDDGPEGSIDDM
-3291 DADALINMALADLG
+3291 DADALINLALADLG